1 MQPGAARGRQ
11 ELGKEGDGLFSQSPV
26 CSFSLL
32 SVRRQVGLG
41 AVTRGLSEQNPC
53 HTCSRCGKGQRGK
66 EKGATRAGASVTL
79 DRDTSEVQDCISPTA
94 RSLSGRISN
103 ENTASICR

>member
-11 ELGKEGDGLFSQSPV
+11 ELRKEGDGLFSQSPV

-53 HTCSRCGKGQRGK
+53 HIHVADVARVRG
-66 EKGATRAGASVTL
+66 ERRRAPQEL
-79 DRDTSEVQDCISPTA
+79 EPP
-94 RSLSGRISN
+94 
-103 ENTASICR
+103 